1 MNTDIDISYKM
12 REVVMK
18 RQAESMVRHFESLIE
33 KAINSDTDLHKNMIM
48 Y

>member
-18 RQAESMVRHFESLIE
+18 RQTESMVRHFESLIE